1 MASLDTLPIR
11 RKLTLAITLASASSL
26 LCAFL
31 VFFGYE
37 IWSQREAMFSQLRS
51 LAQTTAYNSASA
63 LLFKDARSAQG
74 TLAALKGDPHV
85 IDAVILDEDLRRFA
99 TTPCGPKTHRPNAN
113 PTTAGGETRS
123 ASARA
128 LFMTASPSAS

>member
-74 TLAALKGDPHV
+74 TLAALKGD
-85 IDAVILDEDLRRFA
+85 R
-99 TTPCGPKTHRPNAN
+99 TSS
-113 PTTAGGETRS
+113 TR
-123 ASARA
+123 
-128 LFMTASPSAS
+128 

>member
-37 IWSQREAMFSQLRS
+37 IWSQREYAADAGAAQLMGNARPMINALRRLGGVDANDLPKDMQAMGIAGGAAS
-51 LAQTTAYNSASA
+51 LFASHPS
-63 LLFKDARSAQG
+63 LEERI
-74 TLAALKGDPHV
+74 AALQQQ
-85 IDAVILDEDLRRFA
+85 
-99 TTPCGPKTHRPNAN
+99 
-113 PTTAGGETRS
+113 
-123 ASARA
+123 
-128 LFMTASPSAS
+128 

>member
-37 IWSQREAMFSQLRS
+37 IWSQREAMFSQCKI
-51 LAQTTAYNSASA
+51 T
-63 LLFKDARSAQG
+63 KDELEKQ
-74 TLAALKGDPHV
+74 V
-85 IDAVILDEDLRRFA
+85 
-99 TTPCGPKTHRPNAN
+99 
-113 PTTAGGETRS
+113 
-123 ASARA
+123 
-128 LFMTASPSAS
+128 